1 VAALTPACKRGMN
14 EHLAAPAGDPGWGGA
29 DELVAF
35 FCECSRPLCH
45 SALWITVAEY
55 QAATSGADRWLVAP
69 GHELPSAGDEVLE
82 LRGGYRVVRMER
94 ERANG
99 NGS

>member
-1 VAALTPACKRGMN
+1 VAALTPARKRGMN

-29 DELVAF
+29 AELVAF
-35 FCECSRPLCH
+35 FCECSRPRCQI
-45 SALWITVAEY
+45 ALWITVAEY
-55 QAATSGADRWLVAP
+55 QAVTSDSDRWLVAP

-82 LRGGYRVVRMER
+82 LRGSYRVVRMER

-99 NGS
+99 S